1 MKYVFKILDVRNKN
15 EYNESYVVIVKKVL
29 KVNFNLVIKY
39 MYQKIVI
46 ELLFNL
52 EIIYSVINVYIVVK
66 YKKKLFKFFICIS
79 FFVNLYKLVYFQS
92 IRLFQQFKF
101 DNIYIFRENF
111 FNFYMQ
117 NEEGYFVVFYDVELE
132 CKQNIVV
139 YDSNILIFREL
150 EGRYFM

>member
-1 MKYVFKILDVRNKN
+1 
-15 EYNESYVVIVKKVL
+15 
-29 KVNFNLVIKY
+29 

-46 ELLFNL
+46 ELLFNM
-52 EIIYSVINVYIVVK
+52 EIIYSVINVYFVVK
-66 YKKKLFKFFICIS
+66 CKKKLFKFFICIS

-101 DNIYIFRENF
+101 DNIYIFRKNF

>member
-1 MKYVFKILDVRNKN
+1 
-15 EYNESYVVIVKKVL
+15 
-29 KVNFNLVIKY
+29 
-39 MYQKIVI
+39 MYQKKVI

-52 EIIYSVINVYIVVK
+52 EIIYLVINVYIVVK
-66 YKKKLFKFFICIS
+66 CKKKLFKFFICIS
-79 FFVNLYKLVYFQS
+79 FFVNFYKLVYFQS

-101 DNIYIFRENF
+101 DNRYIFRENF

>member
-1 MKYVFKILDVRNKN
+1 
-15 EYNESYVVIVKKVL
+15 
-29 KVNFNLVIKY
+29 